1 MRSVPGSGTRPI
13 TDRAKTALFS
23 ILGRD
28 VISSRFLDL
37 FAGTGSVGIEALSRG
52 AEEAI
57 FVERSGRA
65 VGTIYDNLELTG
77 LAPSARVVRDDVFD
91 YLRQEPEPFDYVY
104 IAPPQYR
111 EMWEA
116 ALFEVDVQPG
126 WLMED
131 GWVIVQIDPT
141 EFKRLPLQNLLLF
154 DQREYGGVM
163 LCFYALRELVL
174 EVEAEAEMQD
184 ADLGG

>member
-1 MRSVPGSGTRPI
+1 
-13 TDRAKTALFS
+13 
-23 ILGRD
+23 
-28 VISSRFLDL
+28 
-37 FAGTGSVGIEALSRG
+37 
-52 AEEAI
+52 
-57 FVERSGRA
+57 
-65 VGTIYDNLELTG
+65 
-77 LAPSARVVRDDVFD
+77 
-91 YLRQEPEPFDYVY
+91 
-104 IAPPQYR
+104 
-111 EMWEA
+111 MWEA